1 MIARIIE
8 RCARRPWL
16 VIGAA
21 ALIAAGSYAA
31 QRSLARDAIPDLS
44 DPRIGVVAEWMGHP
58 ATDVA
63 NQVTRVV
70 TAGLDHIP
78 GATAVRGQSMSDM
91 AYVDV
96 VFGSESA
103 LAAGRVEVVRRMAAL
118 RSRLPGGA
126 VGTVGP
132 AASTT
137 GWVLQ
142 YALIPAKQ
150 IHAPM
155 GENSH
160 QTHQFKARGIRKF
173 QDLMLR
179 PALEAVPGV
188 AEVAT
193 LGGETTEVVVQTSA
207 DQLRGAN
214 VALSDVITSV
224 RAKMATHPRTADEIT
239 ADPLLAKVT
248 QASVVPTMAG

>member
-1 MIARIIE
+1 MIARVME

-16 VIGAA
+16 VLGATALAA
-21 ALIAAGSYAA
+21 AGAYAA

-44 DPRIGVVAEWMGHP
+44 DPRIGVIAEWMGHP

-63 NQVTRVV
+63 DQITRVV

-103 LAAGRVEVVRRMAAL
+103 LAAGRAEIVRRMAEL
-118 RSRLPGGA
+118 RPRLPGGA
-126 VGTVGP
+126 VVTVGP
-132 AASTT
+132 AASAT

-142 YALIPAKQ
+142 YALIPGPKV
-150 IHAPM
+150 HAPM
-155 GENSH
+155 GENAH
-160 QTHQFKARGIRKF
+160 QTHQSKVRIVRKV

-188 AEVAT
+188 GEVAT
-193 LGGETTEVVVQTSA
+193 LGGETNEVVVQTSA

-214 VALSDVITSV
+214 VALSV
-224 RAKMATHPRTADEIT
+224 PR
-239 ADPLLAKVT
+239 
-248 QASVVPTMAG
+248 